1 MKRARILLADDHA
14 LTLIGMSSVLE
25 THHDVVGTVTDG
37 QALLEAAL
45 ALRPELIVADITMPL
60 LNGIDAAVQIMK
72 LLPGTKLLFLTMHDS
87 SAYLEAALQAGATGY
102 VLKSAALDELL
113 DAVNAV
119 LNGCI
124 YVSRSLSG
132 GHPERFTNTSRAEA
146 TLHLSK
152 RERETLQLIAKGG
165 AEKEVAFR
173 LNISV
178 KTVGF
183 HRQNIKRKLGLRT
196 TAQLTKYAIQQGL
209 V

>member
-14 LTLIGMSSVLE
+14 LTLIGLSAVLQ

-45 ALRPELIVADITMPL
+45 VLRPELIVADITMPL
-60 LNGIDAAVQIMK
+60 LNGINAAVQIMK
-72 LLPGTKLLFLTMHDS
+72 LLPGTKLLFITMHDS
-87 SAYLEAALQAGATGY
+87 PAYLEAALQAGATGY

-113 DAVNAV
+113 DAVNVV

-124 YVSRSLSG
+124 YLSRSLSG
-132 GHPERFTNTSRAEA
+132 RHLERFKNTSRAEA

-165 AEKEVAFR
+165 AEKEVAFM

-178 KTVGF
+178 KTVGY

-196 TAQLTKYAIQQGL
+196 TAELTKYAIQQGL

>member
-14 LTLIGMSSVLE
+14 LTLKGISAVLE
-25 THHDVVGTVTDG
+25 AHHDVVGTVTDG

-72 LLPGTKLLFLTMHDS
+72 LLPGTKLLFLTMHDNP
-87 SAYLEAALQAGATGY
+87 AYLEAALQAGATGY
-102 VLKSAALDELL
+102 VFKSAASDELL

-124 YVSRSLSG
+124 YVSHSVSG
-132 GHPERFTNTSRAEA
+132 GHRERFTNTSRAEA

-165 AEKEVAFR
+165 AEKEVAFM

>member
-1 MKRARILLADDHA
+1 LLADDHA
-14 LTLIGMSSVLE
+14 LTLIGLSAVLQ

-72 LLPGTKLLFLTMHDS
+72 LLPGTKLLFITMHDRP
-87 SAYLEAALQAGATGY
+87 AYLEAALQAGATGY

-124 YVSRSLSG
+124 YVSRRLSG
-132 GHPERFTNTSRAEA
+132 GHLERFTNTSRAEA
-146 TLHLSK
+146 SLHLSK

-165 AEKEVAFR
+165 AEKEVAFM

-178 KTVGF
+178 KTVGY